1 VIGSTLDIDKDS
13 LPEKLFGSL
22 VLATTVTP
30 LEGKVVVVA
39 VGMEVVV
46 DAGEVVDVVEVV
58 VGDVVV
64 VGETVVVVV
73 PVLKVVVV
81 VRFGVLA
88 PSAPSHAFG
97 VPKTTGV
104 APTGAATRTLPDPS
118 ILILK

>member
-1 VIGSTLDIDKDS
+1 
-13 LPEKLFGSL
+13 
-22 VLATTVTP
+22 
-30 LEGKVVVVA
+30 
-39 VGMEVVV
+39 VV